1 MKVLLV
7 NPPFLKNFSRSQRSP
22 AVTKS
27 GTLYY
32 PIWLSY
38 AAGCLIKNNQE
49 VRLIDAVAE
58 GIDTVCLIDQAKK
71 FKPALIVLD
80 TSTPSIYN
88 DLKIADKIK
97 SAMPGSFI
105 VLVGTHVSALPD
117 QALDSSAGADA
128 VARGEY
134 DYTLVELAKRLEEGG
149 DLGGVRGLSWR
160 SKIKIEHNDQ
170 RETIKNLDCLPFV
183 TSVYKK
189 FLNIKRYFFAASD
202 YPMVQIITGR
212 GCRFNCFFCVYP
224 QVMHGHFYRKRSPQN
239 VADEFNY
246 ISKEL
251 PQVREV
257 VIEDDT
263 FSIDKTR
270 LSKICDL
277 LIKNKNTLKWN
288 ANVRVDLEFNLM
300 EKMKAAGCRLVIA
313 GFESANQ
320 QILDNVAKGITRA
333 RAEQFFSDAKRAGL
347 LVHAAF
353 MAGNPG
359 ETFVSLEETF
369 VMAKKNL
376 PDTVQFFPL
385 MVYPGTKAFEWAKEK
400 GFLKTKNY
408 RRWLTRKGLHNCM
421 IDLPG
426 LSAGQIRDWCN
437 RSRRRY
443 YLSFA
448 YLFYKLKQM
457 IIHPGQ
463 IRRTMK
469 SFLSFSRHLFIRGR
483 EDD

>member
-1 MKVLLV
+1 MKVLLI
-7 NPPFLKNFSRSQRSP
+7 NPPFLKNFSRAQRSP

-38 AAGCLIKNNQE
+38 AAGCLIEKNQE
-49 VRLIDAVAE
+49 VKLIDAVAE
-58 GIDTVCLIDQAKK
+58 DIDTAGLIAKVKK
-71 FKPALIVLD
+71 FKPALTVLD

-97 SAMPGSFI
+97 AVMPESFV
-105 VLVGTHVSALPD
+105 VLVGAHVSALPD
-117 QALDSSAGADA
+117 EALNGSTGADA

-134 DYTLVELAKRLEEGG
+134 DYTLVELTNRLEEGG
-149 DLGGVRGLSWR
+149 DLGGVKGLSWR
-160 SKIKIEHNDQ
+160 SQGKIEHNSE

-183 TSVYKK
+183 SSVYKK
-189 FLNIKRYFFAASD
+189 FLDIKRYFFAASD

-224 QVMHGHFYRKRSPQN
+224 QVMHGHLYRKRSPQN
-239 VADEFNY
+239 IVDEFNY

-263 FSIDKTR
+263 FSIDKAR

-277 LIKNKNTLKWN
+277 LIENKNTLKWN
-288 ANVRVDLEFNLM
+288 ANVRVDLEFSLM
-300 EKMKAAGCRLVIA
+300 KKMKAAGCRLVIA

-320 QILDNVAKGITRA
+320 QILDSIAKGITRA
-333 RAEQFFSDAKRAGL
+333 KAEKFFSDAKRAGL

-359 ETFVSLEETF
+359 ETFASLEETF
-369 VMAKKNL
+369 AMAKKNL
-376 PDTVQFFPL
+376 SDTVQFFPL

-400 GFLKTKNY
+400 GFLKTSNY
-408 RRWLTRKGLHNCM
+408 RCWLTRKGLHNSVVG
-421 IDLPG
+421 LPG

-463 IRRTMK
+463 IRRTVK
-469 SFLSFSRHLFIRGR
+469 SFLSFSGHLFTSGK